1 MEWVGRLAS
10 AATRGAGQNQEK
22 DNTGTNPVN
31 FTYDLRFY
39 NEWAQFPDDGG
50 SLSTQTFELRWPLG
64 RNLANMKGEGAGSLF
79 HDMGQLAALR
89 FKARYK
95 QLSIETPGASPFETS
110 EVSGIGDF
118 DVRVLAIPYARPKF
132 VFAGGLEAFVDTAS
146 NDALGAGRTS
156 LGPVGFLVFPGLLGP
171 GSIFA
176 PGYQY
181 VFDITGDDGPEI
193 SRSQIDLFFV
203 WLLGKGKNWL
213 IVNPQIILDHESDK
227 EFATFE
233 TEWGFMIAPSVGAS
247 GWVRP
252 GAGIGTEKP
261 YTWNLETGF
270 KFVWR

>member
-1 MEWVGRLAS
+1 MMHRAILPVCLALAIS
-10 AATRGAGQNQEK
+10 GPAVAQKGPTDK

-89 FKARYK
+89 IKARYK

-132 VFAGGLEAFVDTAS
+132 VFAGGLEAFPGFIAS
-146 NDALGAGRTS
+146 RRGA
-156 LGPVGFLVFPGLLGP
+156 
-171 GSIFA
+171 
-176 PGYQY
+176 
-181 VFDITGDDGPEI
+181 
-193 SRSQIDLFFV
+193 
-203 WLLGKGKNWL
+203 
-213 IVNPQIILDHESDK
+213 
-227 EFATFE
+227 
-233 TEWGFMIAPSVGAS
+233 
-247 GWVRP
+247 
-252 GAGIGTEKP
+252 
-261 YTWNLETGF
+261 
-270 KFVWR
+270 